1 MTRPQFDATFAELY
15 ESLIRHATRCL
26 NRDDGPDMVHA
37 VYCQVVTSEAYL
49 EQRRGRKEI
58 GRWLMGRVALQVKQQ
73 KRNKGR
79 RREDPYCEEE
89 GDDEIE

>member
-1 MTRPQFDATFAELY
+1 MTRPQFDATFAQLY

-26 NRDDGPDMVHA
+26 NRDDGQDMVHM

-49 EQRRGRKEI
+49 EQRRGKKEI

-79 RREDPYCEEE
+79 RRDDPLVEDDPE
-89 GDDEIE
+89 DEY

>member
-1 MTRPQFDATFAELY
+1 MTRPQFDTTFAHLY

-26 NRDDGPDMVHA
+26 NRDDGPDMVHM

-49 EQRRGRKEI
+49 EQRRGKKEI

-79 RREDPYCEEE
+79 RREDPLVNDDV
-89 GDDEIE
+89 DDEY

>member
-15 ESLIRHATRCL
+15 ECLIRHATRCL

-79 RREDPYCEEE
+79 RREDPLV
-89 GDDEIE
+89 DDDSEDEY

>member
-1 MTRPQFDATFAELY
+1 MTRPQFDATFAQLY

-26 NRDDGPDMVHA
+26 NRDDGQDMVHM

-49 EQRRGRKEI
+49 EQRRGKKEI

-79 RREDPYCEEE
+79 RREDPLVE
-89 GDDEIE
+89 DDPEDEY

>member
-1 MTRPQFDATFAELY
+1 MTRPQFDATFAQLY

-26 NRDDGPDMVHA
+26 NRDDGQDMVHM

-49 EQRRGRKEI
+49 EQRRGKKEI

-79 RREDPYCEEE
+79 RREDPFVE
-89 GDDEIE
+89 DDPEDEN

>member
-15 ESLIRHATRCL
+15 ECLIRHATRCL

-49 EQRRGRKEI
+49 EQRRGKKEI

-73 KRNKGR
+73 KRNRGR
-79 RREDPYCEEE
+79 RREAPLVE
-89 GDDEIE
+89 DDGEDEY

>member
-1 MTRPQFDATFAELY
+1 
-15 ESLIRHATRCL
+15 
-26 NRDDGPDMVHA
+26 MVHM

-49 EQRRGRKEI
+49 EQRRGKKEI

-79 RREDPYCEEE
+79 RREDPLVNDDV
-89 GDDEIE
+89 DDEY